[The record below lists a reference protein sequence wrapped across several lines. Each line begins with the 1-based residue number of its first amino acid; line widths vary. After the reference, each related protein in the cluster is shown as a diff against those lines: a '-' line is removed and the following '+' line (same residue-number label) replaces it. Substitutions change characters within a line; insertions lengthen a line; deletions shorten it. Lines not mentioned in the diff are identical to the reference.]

1 MKKARLP
8 DERMKRRLR
17 DIGLKIA
24 YYRKRHNLT
33 QDVLAERVDY
43 TATYVSRVESF
54 RENDLVVPTLDFL
67 YRVADELG
75 VPVTKFLEE
84 EEK

>member
-1 MKKARLP
+1 
-8 DERMKRRLR
+8 MKRRLR

-24 YYRKRHNLT
+24 YYRKRCNLT
-33 QDVLAERVDY
+33 QDVLAERVGY

-75 VPVTKFLEE
+75 VPVTKFFEE
-84 EEK
+84 EDE